1 MRLTISNLA
10 WENNLEAD
18 VLAELKKR
26 DISAIEIAPTKIWPD
41 WRNIN
46 ETSIGFFKERVSG
59 FDVSSFQSLLFG
71 KPELSI
77 FGSDEIKQQTL
88 HHLKMVADLA
98 AHLGAKPLV
107 FGSPKNRDP
116 GDRPAAKAFAEAKEF
131 FFSMGKYCEKI
142 GVTLCLEANPTQYG
156 CRFITN
162 ASQAAELVRAVNSP
176 GFRLHLDTACM
187 FLAGDDVAKTIVEN
201 HDILAHFHASE
212 PNLGNFA
219 KPESPHAIAAAA
231 LKKIGYFGYV
241 SIEMLNKANTLQP
254 ITEALD
260 YVQRTYA

>member
-10 WENNLEAD
+10 WENNFEAE
-18 VLAELKKR
+18 VFSELKKR
-26 DISAIEIAPTKIWPD
+26 GISAIEIAPTKIWPD

-46 ETSIGFFKERVSG
+46 ETSISFFKERVSG
-59 FDVSSFQSLLFG
+59 FEVSSFQSLLFG
-71 KPELSI
+71 RPELSI

-88 HHLKMVADLA
+88 IHLKMVADLA

-116 GDRPAAKAFAEAKEF
+116 GNRPNAFAEAKEF
-131 FFSMGKYCEKI
+131 FFSIGSYCEKI

-156 CRFITN
+156 CTFITN
-162 ASQAAELVRAVNSP
+162 AGQAAELVRAVNSP

-187 FLAGDDVAKTIVEN
+187 FLADDDIAKTIADN
-201 HDILAHFHASE
+201 HDILAHFHVSE
-212 PNLGNFA
+212 PKLGKFA
-219 KPESPHAIAAAA
+219 KPESPHAVAAAA
-231 LKKIGYFGYV
+231 LKKVGYLGFV
-241 SIEMLNKANTLQP
+241 SIEMLNKGNTLQP

>member
-1 MRLTISNLA
+1 MRVSISNLA
-10 WENNLEAD
+10 WEN
-18 VLAELKKR
+18 
-26 DISAIEIAPTKIWPD
+26 DIESTVFDALRARGLSYIEIAPTKIWAE

-46 ETSIGFFKERVSG
+46 PTSVNFFRERITN
-59 FDVSSFQSLLFG
+59 FEVSSFQSLLFG

-77 FGSDEIKQQTL
+77 FGSDEIKQHTFL
-88 HHLKMVADLA
+88 HLKMVADLA
-98 AHLGAKPLV
+98 ASLGAKPLV

-116 GDRPAAKAFAEAKEF
+116 LDRSADKAFAEAAEF
-131 FFSMGKYCEKI
+131 FGLIGDYCDKI

-156 CRFITN
+156 CKFITN
-162 ASQAAELVRAVNSP
+162 ATEAAKLVRAVNSN

-187 FLAGDDVAKTIVEN
+187 LLAGDDVAKTIAEN

-219 KPESPHAIAAAA
+219 KPESHHTVAANS
-231 LKKIGYFGYV
+231 LKKIGYLGFV
-241 SIEMLNKANTLQP
+241 SIEMLNKENRIEP

-260 YVQRTYA
+260 YVTRIYA

>member
-18 VLAELKKR
+18 VFAELKKR
-26 DISAIEIAPTKIWPD
+26 HISAIEIAPTKIWPD

-46 ETSIGFFKERVSG
+46 ETSMNFFRERVSG
-59 FDVSSFQSLLFG
+59 FEVSSFQSLLFG
-71 KPELSI
+71 RPELSI
-77 FGSDEIKQQTL
+77 FGNDEIKQQTL
-88 HHLKMVADLA
+88 AHLKMVADLA
-98 AHLGAKPLV
+98 ASLGAKPMV

-116 GDRPAAKAFAEAKEF
+116 GTRARAAAFAEAKEF
-131 FFSMGKYCEKI
+131 FYTIGSYCEKI

-156 CRFITN
+156 CTFITN
-162 ASQAAELVRAVNSP
+162 AWQAAELVRAVNSP

-187 FLAGDDVAKTIVEN
+187 FLAGDDIVKTIADN
-201 HDILAHFHASE
+201 HDILAHFHVSE

-219 KPESPHAIAAAA
+219 KPESPHKVAAAA
-231 LKKIGYFGYV
+231 LKKIGYLGYV

-260 YVQRTYA
+260 YVQRTYS